1 VGLVFID
8 FGLIFESLM
17 LPYLFVAFLL
27 GITFIQLYFRIA
39 KRYEIV
45 DKPNTRSSH
54 LEPTLRGGGIIFP
67 MLFIVMNLVL
77 FAFDRGSVNLWF
89 LFGLLLIAGISF
101 WDDVKTLSPMIRVLF
116 HMTAVVLMFWQ
127 TGLLELHI
135 LTIVIGFILVIGSIN
150 AYNFMDGINGITT
163 LYSMVAVGTLY
174 FLMPEMNLEY
184 VLVALLIFAFYNIR
198 KRAVCFSGD
207 VGSVSLS
214 YIIAFCICKLM
225 VDTQNV
231 KWILLLGV
239 YGIDSVV
246 TILYRLKR
254 SENIFKP
261 HRTHLYQYLANE
273 RGVSHVGVSTVYAL
287 AQLALNVVVIQYGFT
302 MGLLT
307 FGVLALVYLV
317 VRVRL
322 KLD

>member
-1 VGLVFID
+1 
-8 FGLIFESLM
+8 M
-17 LPYLFVAFLL
+17 LSYILVAFLIGL
-27 GITFIQLYFRIA
+27 IFIQLYFRIA
-39 KRYEIV
+39 RRYEIV
-45 DKPNTRSSH
+45 DKPNKRSSH

-67 MLFIVMNLVL
+67 ILFIVMNLVL
-77 FAFDRGSVNLWF
+77 FFLDRNSVNVWF
-89 LFGLLLIAGISF
+89 LVGLLLIAGISF
-101 WDDVKTLSPMIRVLF
+101 WDDVKTLSPMIRVLV
-116 HMTAVVLMFWQ
+116 HVTAVVLMFWL
-127 TGLLELHI
+127 TGLLELHM

-150 AYNFMDGINGITT
+150 AYNFMDGINGITV
-163 LYSMVAVGTLY
+163 LYSLVALCTLY
-174 FLMPEMNLEY
+174 FLMPDMNLEF
-184 VLVALLIFAFYNIR
+184 VVVALLIFAFYNVR

-225 VDTQNV
+225 VATQNI
-231 KWILLLGV
+231 KWILFLGV

-273 RGVSHVGVSTVYAL
+273 KGVSHVRVSLIYAL

-307 FGVLALVYLV
+307 FGVMALVYLV
-317 VRVRL
+317 VRVKL

>member
-1 VGLVFID
+1 
-8 FGLIFESLM
+8 M
-17 LPYLFVAFLL
+17 LPYIFVAFLL
-27 GITFIQLYFRIA
+27 GIIFIQLYFRIA
-39 KRYEIV
+39 KRFEIV
-45 DKPNTRSSH
+45 DKPNKRSSH

-67 MLFIVMNLVL
+67 ILFIVMNLVL
-77 FAFDRGSVNLWF
+77 FALDRGSVSLWF
-89 LFGLLLIAGISF
+89 LFGLLLIGGISF

-116 HMTAVVLMFWQ
+116 HITAVVLMFWQ

-135 LTIVIGFILVIGSIN
+135 LTIVIGFVLVIGSIN

-184 VLVALLIFAFYNIR
+184 VMVALLIFAFYNIR

-273 RGVSHVGVSTVYAL
+273 KGVSHVGVSTIYAL
-287 AQLALNVVVIQYGFT
+287 TQLALNVVVIQYGFT
-302 MGLLT
+302 MGLLA

>member
-1 VGLVFID
+1 
-8 FGLIFESLM
+8 
-17 LPYLFVAFLL
+17 
-27 GITFIQLYFRIA
+27 
-39 KRYEIV
+39 
-45 DKPNTRSSH
+45 
-54 LEPTLRGGGIIFP
+54 
-67 MLFIVMNLVL
+67 
-77 FAFDRGSVNLWF
+77 
-89 LFGLLLIAGISF
+89 
-101 WDDVKTLSPMIRVLF
+101 
-116 HMTAVVLMFWQ
+116 
-127 TGLLELHI
+127 
-135 LTIVIGFILVIGSIN
+135 
-150 AYNFMDGINGITT
+150 MDGINGITT
-163 LYSMVAVGTLY
+163 LYSMVAVGTLH
-174 FLMPEMNLEY
+174 FLMPEMNLEF
-184 VLVALLIFAFYNIR
+184 VVVALLIFAFYNIR

-207 VGSVSLS
+207 VGSVSLA

-273 RGVSHVGVSTVYAL
+273 KGVSHIGVSMIYAL
-287 AQLALNVVVIQYGFT
+287 AQLALNVVVIQFGST
-302 MGLLT
+302 MGLLA
-307 FGVLALVYLV
+307 FGVLALIYLV

>member
-17 LPYLFVAFLL
+17 LPYILVAFLL
-27 GITFIQLYFRIA
+27 GITFIQLYFRFA

-45 DKPNTRSSH
+45 DKPNKRSSH

-67 MLFIVMNLVL
+67 ILFIVMNLVL
-77 FAFDRGSVNLWF
+77 FALDRNSVSLWF
-89 LFGLLLIAGISF
+89 LFGLLLIGGISF

-116 HMTAVVLMFWQ
+116 HMTSVGLMFWQ
-127 TGLLELHI
+127 TGLLELNI
-135 LTIVIGFILVIGSIN
+135 LTIVVGFILVIGSIN

-214 YIIAFCICKLM
+214 YIIAFGICKLM

-231 KWILLLGV
+231 KWILFLGV

-273 RGVSHVGVSTVYAL
+273 RGVSHVGVSTIYAL

-302 MGLLT
+302 MGLLA

>member
-1 VGLVFID
+1 
-8 FGLIFESLM
+8 M
-17 LPYLFVAFLL
+17 LPYILVAFLL
-27 GITFIQLYFRIA
+27 GILFIHLYFRIA
-39 KRYEIV
+39 RSYEIV
-45 DKPNTRSSH
+45 DKPNKRSSH

-67 MLFIVMNLVL
+67 ILCIVMNLIL
-77 FAFDRGSVNLWF
+77 FALDRGSVSLWF
-89 LFGLLLIAGISF
+89 LFGLLLIGGISF

-116 HMTAVVLMFWQ
+116 HIAAVMLMFWQ
-127 TGLLELHI
+127 TGLLELHM
-135 LTIVIGFILVIGSIN
+135 LTIVIGFVLVIGSIN

-163 LYSMVAVGTLY
+163 LYSLVAVGTLH
-174 FLMPEMNLEY
+174 FLMPEMNLEF

-198 KRAVCFSGD
+198 KKAVCFSGD
-207 VGSVSLS
+207 VGSVSLA
-214 YIIAFCICKLM
+214 YIIAFCIAKLI

-246 TILYRLKR
+246 TILYRLNR
-254 SENIFKP
+254 NENIFKP

-273 RGVSHVGVSTVYAL
+273 KGLSHVGVSTIYAL

-302 MGLLT
+302 LGLLT
-307 FGVLALVYLV
+307 FGVMVLIYLV
-317 VRVRL
+317 VRIRL

>member
-1 VGLVFID
+1 MFID

-17 LPYLFVAFLL
+17 LPYILVAFLL

-45 DKPNTRSSH
+45 DKPNKRSSH

-67 MLFIVMNLVL
+67 ILFIVMNLVL
-77 FAFDRGSVNLWF
+77 FAFDRNSVNLWF
-89 LFGLLLIAGISF
+89 LLGLLLIAGISF

-116 HMTAVVLMFWQ
+116 HITSVGLMFWQ
-127 TGLLELHI
+127 TGLLELNI
-135 LTIVIGFILVIGSIN
+135 LTIIVGFILVIGSIN

-184 VLVALLIFAFYNIR
+184 LMVGLLIFAFYNIR

-273 RGVSHVGVSTVYAL
+273 RGFSHVEVSTIYAL

-307 FGVLALVYLV
+307 FGALALIYLV

>member
-1 VGLVFID
+1 VGLVFAV

-17 LPYLFVAFLL
+17 LPYILVASLL

-39 KRYEIV
+39 KRFEIV
-45 DKPNTRSSH
+45 DKPNKRSSH

-67 MLFIVMNLVL
+67 ILFIVMNLVL
-77 FAFDRGSVNLWF
+77 FALDRNSVNLWF

-116 HMTAVVLMFWQ
+116 HITAVVLMFWQ

-174 FLMPEMNLEY
+174 FLMPEMNLEF

-273 RGVSHVGVSTVYAL
+273 RGVSHVGVSTIYAL
-287 AQLALNVVVIQYGFT
+287 AQLALNVVVIQYAFI
-302 MGLLT
+302 MGLLA
-307 FGVLALVYLV
+307 FGVLALIYLV

>member
-1 VGLVFID
+1 
-8 FGLIFESLM
+8 M
-17 LPYLFVAFLL
+17 LPYTLLAFLL
-27 GITFIQLYFRIA
+27 GILFIQFYFRIA
-39 KRYEIV
+39 RRYEIV
-45 DKPNTRSSH
+45 DKPNKRSSH

-67 MLFIVMNLVL
+67 ILFIVMNLVL
-77 FAFDRGSVNLWF
+77 FALDRGSVNLWF
-89 LFGLLLIAGISF
+89 LFGLLLIGGISF
-101 WDDVKTLSPMIRVLF
+101 WDDVKTLSTMIRVLF
-116 HMTAVVLMFWQ
+116 HITAVVLMFWQ

-135 LTIVIGFILVIGSIN
+135 LTIVVGFILVIGSIN

-174 FLMPEMNLEY
+174 FLMPEMNLEF

-273 RGVSHVGVSTVYAL
+273 RGVSHVGVSTIYAL

-302 MGLLT
+302 MGLLA
-307 FGVLALVYLV
+307 FGVLALIYLV
-317 VRVRL
+317 FRIRL

>member
-1 VGLVFID
+1 
-8 FGLIFESLM
+8 M
-17 LPYLFVAFLL
+17 LPYTLIAFLL
-27 GITFIQLYFRIA
+27 GILFIQFYFRIA
-39 KRYEIV
+39 RRYEIV
-45 DKPNTRSSH
+45 DKPNKRSSH

-67 MLFIVMNLVL
+67 ILFIVMNLIL
-77 FAFDRGSVNLWF
+77 FALDLGSVSLWF
-89 LFGLLLIAGISF
+89 LFGLLLIGGISF

-116 HMTAVVLMFWQ
+116 HITAVLLMFWQ
-127 TGLLELHI
+127 TGLLELHM
-135 LTIVIGFILVIGSIN
+135 LTIVFGFILVIGSIN

-163 LYSMVAVGTLY
+163 LYSMVAVGTMY
-174 FLMPEMNLEY
+174 FLMPEMNLEF
-184 VLVALLIFAFYNIR
+184 VMVALLIFSFYNIR

-214 YIIAFCICKLM
+214 YITAFCICKLM

-273 RGVSHVGVSTVYAL
+273 RGVSHVGVSMFYAL

-302 MGLLT
+302 MGLLA

-317 VRVRL
+317 VRIRL

>member
-1 VGLVFID
+1 
-8 FGLIFESLM
+8 
-17 LPYLFVAFLL
+17 
-27 GITFIQLYFRIA
+27 
-39 KRYEIV
+39 
-45 DKPNTRSSH
+45 
-54 LEPTLRGGGIIFP
+54 
-67 MLFIVMNLVL
+67 
-77 FAFDRGSVNLWF
+77 
-89 LFGLLLIAGISF
+89 
-101 WDDVKTLSPMIRVLF
+101 
-116 HMTAVVLMFWQ
+116 
-127 TGLLELHI
+127 
-135 LTIVIGFILVIGSIN
+135 
-150 AYNFMDGINGITT
+150 MDGINGITT

-184 VLVALLIFAFYNIR
+184 VMVALLIFAFYNIR

-273 RGVSHVGVSTVYAL
+273 KGVSHVGVSTIYAL

-302 MGLLT
+302 MGLLA
-307 FGVLALVYLV
+307 FGVLALIYLV
-317 VRVRL
+317 VRLRL